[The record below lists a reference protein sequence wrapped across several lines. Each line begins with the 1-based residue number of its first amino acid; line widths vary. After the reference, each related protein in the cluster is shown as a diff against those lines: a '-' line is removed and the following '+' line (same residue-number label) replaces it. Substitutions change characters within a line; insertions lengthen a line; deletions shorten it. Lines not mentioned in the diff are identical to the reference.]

1 MCCRWYSEIPFTV
14 YYTLLEGAS
23 SSQRVAAHMT
33 FLDFVAFG
41 KNAAASALAKL
52 LAAGNKSES
61 CSTLASRVS

>member
-1 MCCRWYSEIPFTV
+1 MILRDTFYSIYTSC
-14 YYTLLEGAS
+14 YYIEGAS
-23 SSQRVAAHMT
+23 SPGVRVAAHMT

-41 KNAAASALAKL
+41 KNAAAKL